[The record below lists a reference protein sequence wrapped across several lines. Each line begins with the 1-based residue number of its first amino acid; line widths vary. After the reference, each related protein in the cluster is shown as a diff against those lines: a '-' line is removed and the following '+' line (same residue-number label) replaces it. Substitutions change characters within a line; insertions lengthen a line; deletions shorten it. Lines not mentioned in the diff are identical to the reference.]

1 MYSIFCIVR
10 YISADSIWFNLIQ
23 RALENAKQQN
33 WRNLWLLHWGLTEQE
48 HRSFIL
54 INPRPKETGRTL
66 SFEVKVAEKHLGL
79 SAGQHVNP
87 AAPGG
92 FPNHKHMPPANHSF
106 CCQRIMKWS
115 EWLLTCA
122 VPLVPHVCGEIDN
135 VWAAET
141 GLSWNWECVGDAL
154 WSSLDSVTLERCSV
168 PNTIKLNTIN

>member
-1 MYSIFCIVR
+1 MNFWR
-10 YISADSIWFNLIQ
+10 LNLIK
-23 RALENAKQQN
+23 RALENAELAQSVTPA
-33 WRNLWLLHWGLTEQE
+33 L
-48 HRSFIL
+48 RSDWARAQIIYPNKPKL
-54 INPRPKETGRTL
+54 KETGRTL

-106 CCQRIMKWS
+106 CCQRLMKRS

-122 VPLVPHVCGEIDN
+122 VPLVPRVWGEIDN

-141 GLSWNWECVGDAL
+141 GLSWNWERVEDAS
-154 WSSLDSVTLERCSV
+154 WSSLDSVPLERCSV
-168 PNTIKLNTIN
+168 YRLTSEHY